1 MPPQFQLI
9 SKIEEGYTSVVWQC
23 LDTAMQRTI
32 AVKFLKDH
40 NKASSEVRM
49 LGRFGHPNVV
59 KMLDCFEWKGLI
71 GIVMP
76 IVDMDLHRYLHSELY
91 DTSTMC
97 EISRQSARG
106 LHHLH
111 MFDAL
116 HADLKPENIGITVVN
131 DDGTGS
137 RRIHVHLLDFGSSKR
152 LIEIQPGTV
161 VQCTRGYQAPEILE
175 GGLFTSAV
183 DVWALGRVYEELIE
197 HAIDTDDA
205 RRFQGQLTC
214 DMLQASYDLRPTAR
228 DVLRRL
234 GDGYQLV
241 WENGYLVP
249 SERLLWIDHRLWT
262 SSLANLSRSAAIFDH
277 LIINDVSHPL
287 HRIAA
292 LAQSTTRIV
301 QLENAFWLLREAAAM
316 EQDGVVFETT
326 VMSCIRHFHA
336 HVDTTW

>member
-1 MPPQFQLI
+1 
-9 SKIEEGYTSVVWQC
+9 
-23 LDTAMQRTI
+23 
-32 AVKFLKDH
+32 
-40 NKASSEVRM
+40 M

-59 KMLDCFEWKGLI
+59 KMLDCFEWNGLV

-76 IVDMDLHRYLHSELY
+76 LVDMDLHRYVQSELY

-111 MFDAL
+111 LFDAL
-116 HADLKPENIGITVVN
+116 HADLKPENIGITVVHRC
-131 DDGTGS
+131 S
-137 RRIHVHLLDFGSSKR
+137 KKIHVHLLDFGSSKR
-152 LIEIQPGTV
+152 LTEIRPGTV
-161 VQCTRGYQAPEILE
+161 VSCTRGYQAPEILE
-175 GGLFTSAV
+175 HGLFTPAV

-197 HAIDTDDA
+197 HAVDIDEA
-205 RRFQGQLTC
+205 RRFHGKLTR
-214 DMLQASYDLRPTAR
+214 DMLQVSYVLRPTAH

-241 WENGYLVP
+241 WDNGALVP
-249 SERLLWIDHRLWT
+249 SEQLLWIDRRLWM
-262 SSLANLSRSAAIFDH
+262 SCLANVPRSMALFDH

-301 QLENAFWLLREAAAM
+301 QLENSFWFLREAAVM
-316 EQDGVVFETT
+316 EHDGVMFECT
-326 VMSCIRHFHA
+326 VMSCLHHFHA